1 MTRPPEL
8 ENRGHYASVLG
19 RSHTGFC
26 RSCDAAC
33 SRRARAP
40 LPIVGSIVSLSAKF
54 RITSHL
60 GLATVV
66 LMYALII
73 LGSVVRTTGSGL
85 ACPDW
90 PLCQGRL
97 FPPLELN
104 AIIEWVHR
112 LVALLV
118 SVLLVG
124 TVAWVGL
131 HRQLR
136 ARLGALAG
144 VALLLLLAQILLG
157 ALTVWKLL
165 DPSIVGG
172 HLAVALLL
180 FSSMIVLTLVAGHEG
195 SPAASDG
202 SLPDPRPATLLPAL
216 SVACLLIYGQAVL
229 GGVVSASG
237 ASLACPDWPTCAG
250 EWMPSMQGLV
260 GIQMAHRL
268 GAYFLTVYLVIL
280 AWMSRR
286 ASDPVVA
293 SVGPVL
299 VGLVLGQIVIG
310 VLNLWLGIQ
319 VWLSALH
326 LANAAGMLAVAIAA
340 TFRVASMP
348 RRQVALSAVPA
359 S

>member
-1 MTRPPEL
+1 
-8 ENRGHYASVLG
+8 
-19 RSHTGFC
+19 
-26 RSCDAAC
+26 
-33 SRRARAP
+33 
-40 LPIVGSIVSLSAKF
+40 VSASAKF
-54 RITSHL
+54 RFASHL

-118 SVLLVG
+118 SVLLAT
-124 TVAWVGL
+124 TVAWVSF
-131 HRQLR
+131 HRELR

-144 VALLLLLAQILLG
+144 TALLLLFAQILLG

-180 FSSMIVLTLVAGHEG
+180 FSSMVVLTLVAGHEAG
-195 SPAASDG
+195 DSASD
-202 SLPDPRPATLLPAL
+202 STMADPRPAGLLPAF

-229 GGVVSASG
+229 GGLVSASG
-237 ASLACPDWPTCAG
+237 ASLVCPDWPTCAG
-250 EWMPSMQGLV
+250 EWLPSMQGLV

-268 GAYFLTVYLVIL
+268 GAYLLTVYLVVV

-286 ASDPVVA
+286 ASDSAVA
-293 SVGPVL
+293 GVGPML
-299 VGLVLGQIVIG
+299 VGLVLGQGVIG

-326 LANAAGMLAVAIAA
+326 LANAAGMLAVAIAG